1 MEILVVLIVLGGI
14 GLSILFG
21 YLRSQANKALSRHVL
36 QRGEHARG
44 QQLTNEVIEFT
55 VPVAPDVLIGTVVAR
70 LGLPAE
76 APGAFLGK
84 LYIERVQADAV
95 VFAFGNKLSQSFRSA
110 LTAESRGAGCVGS
123 YTVINW
129 TEGDGIVAG
138 LSEMEILANTV
149 RLIAGELG
157 GTLGAS
163 ATPVPVAPAAPI
175 VAVAPAGPTF
185 CTQCGSAELGDR
197 FCTDCGAPIAA

>member
-1 MEILVVLIVLGGI
+1 MEIVIVLVVLGFI
-14 GLSILFG
+14 GLSILGG

-44 QQLTNEVIEFT
+44 QQLTREVIEFT
-55 VPVAPDVLIGTVVAR
+55 VPVAPEMLISTVVSR
-70 LGLPAE
+70 LGLPTE

-123 YTVINW
+123 YTVANW

-157 GTLGAS
+157 GTMGVS
-163 ATPVPVAPAAPI
+163 APPAPTAARR
-175 VAVAPAGPTF
+175 F
-185 CTQCGSAELGDR
+185 CTECGSAEVGDR